1 MSRSLGL
8 LISLFALILLLLSL
22 FVFWIFTSVQ
32 INFAKGVDPFAEC
45 RMSKALGNSNIGG
58 EFELINQDG
67 QIVTDKDIFTE
78 PTILYFGYTFC
89 PDICPLDL
97 YRNAEAV
104 DLLDNNKI
112 SVTPVFVSIDPE
124 RDTPEVI
131 GDFVKYHHPK
141 MIGLTGSK
149 DQIDHVSK
157 VYKTYY
163 KAQNSN
169 DDLYLVD
176 HSTLTYLILPEYG
189 FVEFFRRDKSADE
202 IANITACFIE
212 NS

>member
-1 MSRSLGL
+1 MSRSLGMI
-8 LISLFALILLLLSL
+8 ISLVAVSLFLLSL
-22 FVFWIFTSVQ
+22 FIFWVLTSGQ
-32 INFAKGVDPFAEC
+32 INLAKGADQFAEC
-45 RMSKALGNSNIGG
+45 RTSNALGGSSIGG

-67 QIVTDKDIFTE
+67 KTVTDKDIFKE

-89 PDICPLDL
+89 PDICPLDV
-97 YRNAEAV
+97 YRNSEAV
-104 DLLDNNKI
+104 DLLDMSKI

-149 DQIDHVSK
+149 DQIEHVSK

-163 KAQNSN
+163 KAQRSS

-176 HSTLTYLILPEYG
+176 HSTLTYLVLPKYG

-202 IANITACFIE
+202 IADITACFVK

>member
-22 FVFWIFTSVQ
+22 FVFWIFTYGQ
-32 INFAKGVDPFAEC
+32 INFAEGVDPFAEC

-67 QIVTDKDIFTE
+67 QIVTDKDIFKE

-89 PDICPLDL
+89 PDICPLDV

-104 DLLDNNKI
+104 DLLDKSKI

-131 GDFVKYHHPK
+131 SDYVKYHHPK

-157 VYKTYY
+157 LYKTYY

>member
-8 LISLFALILLLLSL
+8 LISLFAVVLLLLSL
-22 FVFWIFTSVQ
+22 SIFWFLTSGQ
-32 INFAKGVDPFAEC
+32 FNLGQGVDRFAEC
-45 RMSKALGNSNIGG
+45 RTSTALGKSNIGG
-58 EFELINQDG
+58 EFELINQNG
-67 QIVTDKDIFTE
+67 QTVTDKDIFKE

-89 PDICPLDL
+89 PDICPLDI

-104 DLLDNNKI
+104 DLLDKNEI

-131 GDFVKYHHPK
+131 GDFVKFHHPK

-149 DQIDHVSK
+149 DQIDQVSK
-157 VYKTYY
+157 VYKTYF
-163 KAQNSN
+163 KAQSSN

-202 IANITACFIE
+202 IADITACFIKR
-212 NS
+212 S

>member
-8 LISLFALILLLLSL
+8 LVSLFAVGLLLLSL
-22 FVFWIFTSVQ
+22 AIFWFLTSGQ
-32 INFAKGVDPFAEC
+32 SNLGQGVDRFAEC
-45 RMSKALGNSNIGG
+45 RPSTALGNSNIGG
-58 EFELINQDG
+58 EFELINQNG
-67 QIVTDKDIFTE
+67 QTVTDKDIFKE

-89 PDICPLDL
+89 PDICPLDT

-104 DLLDNNKI
+104 DLLDKNEI

-131 GDFVKYHHPK
+131 GDFVRFHHPK

-149 DQIDHVSK
+149 DQIDQVSK
-157 VYKTYY
+157 LYKTYY
-163 KAQNSN
+163 KAQRSK

-202 IANITACFIE
+202 IADITACFIKH
-212 NS
+212 S

>member
-22 FVFWIFTSVQ
+22 FVFWIFTSGQ
-32 INFAKGVDPFAEC
+32 IYFAKGVDPFAES

-67 QIVTDKDIFTE
+67 QIVTDKDIFKE

-89 PDICPLDL
+89 PDICPLDI

-104 DLLDNNKI
+104 DLLDKNEM

-131 GDFVKYHHPK
+131 SDFVKYHHPK

-176 HSTLTYLILPEYG
+176 HSTLTYLILPKYG

>member
-1 MSRSLGL
+1 M
-8 LISLFALILLLLSL
+8 
-22 FVFWIFTSVQ
+22 
-32 INFAKGVDPFAEC
+32 
-45 RMSKALGNSNIGG
+45 GNSNIGG
-58 EFELINQDG
+58 EFELINQNG
-67 QIVTDKDIFTE
+67 QTVTDKDIFKE

-89 PDICPLDL
+89 PDICPLDM
-97 YRNAEAV
+97 YRNAEVV
-104 DLLDNNKI
+104 DLLDKNEI

-131 GDFVKYHHPK
+131 GDFVKFHHPK

-149 DQIDHVSK
+149 DQIDQVSK

-163 KAQNSN
+163 KAQRSN

-202 IANITACFIE
+202 IADITTCFIKH
-212 NS
+212 S

>member
-8 LISLFALILLLLSL
+8 SINLFAVALLLLSL
-22 FVFWIFTSVQ
+22 SIFWFLTSGQ
-32 INFAKGVDPFAEC
+32 SNFGEGVDRFAEC
-45 RMSKALGNSNIGG
+45 RTSTALGKSKIGG

-67 QIVTDKDIFTE
+67 QTVTDKDIFKE

-89 PDICPLDL
+89 PDICPLDI

-104 DLLDNNKI
+104 DLLDKNEI

-131 GDFVKYHHPK
+131 SDFVKYHHPK

-149 DQIDHVSK
+149 DQIGQVSK

-163 KAQNSN
+163 KAQRSN

-202 IANITACFIE
+202 IADITACFIKH
-212 NS
+212 S

>member
-22 FVFWIFTSVQ
+22 FVFWIFTSGQ

-67 QIVTDKDIFTE
+67 QIVTDKDIFKE

-89 PDICPLDL
+89 PDICPLDV

-104 DLLDNNKI
+104 DLLDKNEM

-131 GDFVKYHHPK
+131 GDF
-141 MIGLTGSK
+141 G
-149 DQIDHVSK
+149 
-157 VYKTYY
+157 
-163 KAQNSN
+163 
-169 DDLYLVD
+169 YLVNPLNIK
-176 HSTLTYLILPEYG
+176 SIASAINA
-189 FVEFFRRDKSADE
+189 VINDKKCFEKALQEGPSRAESFNWLDTARTIEKIIQE
-202 IANITACFIE
+202 ID
-212 NS
+212 